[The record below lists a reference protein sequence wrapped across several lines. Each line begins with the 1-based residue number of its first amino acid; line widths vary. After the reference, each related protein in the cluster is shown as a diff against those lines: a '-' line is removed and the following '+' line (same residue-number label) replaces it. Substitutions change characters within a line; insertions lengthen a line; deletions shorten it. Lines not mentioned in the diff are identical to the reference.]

1 MAGAVQVE
9 PHPEPGGQCFVGA
22 TAGMKLRLLSLIR
35 KEFIQIVRDPR
46 TLALTLVYPL
56 FMLFTLGF
64 AFTDNLSS
72 ISVAVLDQDQS
83 SQSRA
88 LLAAYRVSGYF
99 DLDHVAASENEIA
112 QLIESNQVPAAIIIP
127 PDYSKELVAGRT
139 AQVGLI
145 IDGSNPNVASTALSA
160 ATTIGQLHAT
170 SIIAERTRRTQPAPL
185 PIDVRPQIWFNPDM
199 VTTHFMVPALI
210 GMILQFLL
218 TFLTAISIVR
228 ERERGTMEQLIVT
241 PIRPWE
247 LMVGKLIPYAL
258 VALFATLEI
267 LVLGVLVFHVPING
281 SLALL
286 LLLSSLFLLA
296 ILGLGLFIST
306 LANTQGEA
314 MLTAMFFLLPA
325 IFLSGF
331 MFPLDTMPLFL
342 QVVSYAIPLRYFLV
356 ITRGIMLK
364 GSGAGV
370 LLPEIIALTVTTLVI
385 IGAAVL
391 RFRKQLD

>member
-1 MAGAVQVE
+1 
-9 PHPEPGGQCFVGA
+9 
-22 TAGMKLRLLSLIR
+22 MKRRILSLIR
-35 KEFIQIVRDPR
+35 KEFIQIIRDPR

-56 FMLFTLGF
+56 FMLFVLGF
-64 AFTDNLSS
+64 AFTDNVSS

-88 LLAAYRVSGYF
+88 LLTAYRVSDYF
-99 DLDHVAASENEIA
+99 NLDHFVANEDEIT
-112 QLIESNQVPAAIIIP
+112 QLIESNEVPVAIIIP
-127 PDYSKELVAGRT
+127 PDYGKELVAGRV
-139 AQVGLI
+139 AQVGFV
-145 IDGSNPNVASTALSA
+145 IDGSNPTIASTALSA

-170 SIIAERTRRTQPAPL
+170 RIDAERTMGSKAAQL
-185 PIDVRPQIWFNPDM
+185 PIDVRTQIWFNPDM
-199 VTTHFMVPALI
+199 ITPHFMIPALI

-241 PIRPWE
+241 PIRSWE

-258 VALFATLEI
+258 IGFFATLEI
-267 LVLGVLVFHVPING
+267 LVLGVSVFRVPING
-281 SLALL
+281 SLMLL
-286 LLLSSLFLLA
+286 LTLSFLFLIA
-296 ILGLGLFIST
+296 ILGLGLLIST

-331 MFPLDTMPLFL
+331 MFPLGTMPLIL
-342 QVVSYAIPLRYFLV
+342 QIFSYAIPLRYFLV

-364 GSGAGV
+364 GSGAQV
-370 LLPEIIALTVTTLVI
+370 LLPEIIALCITALVI
-385 IGAAVL
+385 ISAAVV

>member
-1 MAGAVQVE
+1 MR
-9 PHPEPGGQCFVGA
+9 
-22 TAGMKLRLLSLIR
+22 LRLTSLIR

-46 TLALTLVYPL
+46 TLALTLIYPL
-56 FMLFTLGF
+56 FMLFVLGF
-64 AFTDNLSS
+64 AFTDNVSS
-72 ISVAVLDQDQS
+72 ISIAVLDQDQS

-88 LLAAYRVSGYF
+88 LLTAYRVSDYF
-99 DLDHVAASENEIA
+99 NLDHFVANEDEVT
-112 QLIESNQVPAAIIIP
+112 QLIESNQVSAAIIIP
-127 PDYSKELVAGRT
+127 PDYGKELVAGRV
-139 AQVGLI
+139 AQVGFI
-145 IDGSNPNVASTALSA
+145 IDGSNPNTASTALSA
-160 ATTIGQLHAT
+160 ATTIGQLHGT
-170 SIIAERTRRTQPAPL
+170 NIIAERAMRSSPTQL
-185 PIDVRPQIWFNPDM
+185 PIEVRPQIWFNPDM
-199 VTTHFMVPALI
+199 ITTHFMVPALI

-247 LMVGKLIPYAL
+247 LMAGKLIPYAL
-258 VALFATLEI
+258 IALFATLEI
-267 LVLGVLVFHVPING
+267 LTIGVLVFQVPING

-286 LLLSSLFLLA
+286 LTLSSLFLLT

-331 MFPLDTMPLFL
+331 MFPLDTMPFVL
-342 QVVSYAIPLRYFLV
+342 QLVSYGIPLRYFLV

-364 GSGAGV
+364 GSNAQV
-370 LLPEIIALTVTTLVI
+370 LMPEIIALAICAVVI
-385 IGAAVL
+385 ISAAVL

>member
-1 MAGAVQVE
+1 MR
-9 PHPEPGGQCFVGA
+9 
-22 TAGMKLRLLSLIR
+22 LRLTSLIR

-46 TLALTLVYPL
+46 TLALTLIYPL

-88 LLAAYRVSGYF
+88 LLTAYSVSGYF
-99 DLDHVAASENEIA
+99 DLNHIARSEDEIVR
-112 QLIESNQVPAAIIIP
+112 LIESNEVPAAIIIP
-127 PDYSKELVAGRT
+127 PDYSKTLVTGRT

-145 IDGSNPNVASTALSA
+145 LDGSNPTIASTALAA
-160 ATTIGQLHAT
+160 ATTIGRLHAT
-170 SIIAERTRRTQPAPL
+170 AIVAERAGRTRPAPL
-185 PIDVRPQIWFNPDM
+185 PVDVRPQIWFNPDM

-247 LMVGKLIPYAL
+247 LIAGKLIPYAL
-258 VALFATLEI
+258 IALFATVEI
-267 LVLGVLVFHVPING
+267 LVIGVLVFHVPING
-281 SLALL
+281 SLGLL
-286 LLLSSLFLLA
+286 LALSLLFLTA
-296 ILGLGLFIST
+296 ILGLGLLIST
-306 LANTQGEA
+306 MANTQGEA

-331 MFPLDTMPLFL
+331 MFPLDTMPWFL
-342 QVVSYAIPLRYFLV
+342 QLVSYAIPLRYFLV

-364 GSGAGV
+364 GSGVQV
-370 LLPEIIALTVTTLVI
+370 LLPEIAALAVTALII

-391 RFRKQLD
+391 RFRTQLD

>member
-1 MAGAVQVE
+1 MR
-9 PHPEPGGQCFVGA
+9 
-22 TAGMKLRLLSLIR
+22 LRLTSLIR

-46 TLALTLVYPL
+46 TLALTLIYPL
-56 FMLFTLGF
+56 FMLFVLGF
-64 AFTDNLSS
+64 AFTDNVSS
-72 ISVAVLDQDQS
+72 ISIAVLDQDQS

-88 LLAAYRVSGYF
+88 LLTAYRVSDYF
-99 DLDHVAASENEIA
+99 NLDHFVANEDEVT
-112 QLIESNQVPAAIIIP
+112 QLIESNQVSAAIIIP
-127 PDYSKELVAGRT
+127 PDYAKELVAGRV
-139 AQVGLI
+139 AQVGFI
-145 IDGSNPNVASTALSA
+145 IDGSNPNTASTALAA
-160 ATTIGQLHAT
+160 ATTIGQLHGT
-170 SIIAERTRRTQPAPL
+170 NVIAERTMRGSPTQL

-199 VTTHFMVPALI
+199 ITTHFMVPALI

-247 LMVGKLIPYAL
+247 LMAGKLIPYAL
-258 VALFATLEI
+258 IALFATLEI
-267 LVLGVLVFHVPING
+267 LTIGVLVFHVPING

-286 LLLSSLFLLA
+286 LTLSSLFLLT

-331 MFPLDTMPLFL
+331 MFPLDTMPFVL
-342 QVVSYAIPLRYFLV
+342 QLVSYGIPLRYFLV

-364 GSGAGV
+364 GSNAEV
-370 LLPEIIALTVTTLVI
+370 LMPEIIALAICAVVI
-385 IGAAVL
+385 ISAAVL

>member
-1 MAGAVQVE
+1 
-9 PHPEPGGQCFVGA
+9 
-22 TAGMKLRLLSLIR
+22 MKLRLLSLIR

-46 TLALTLVYPL
+46 TLALTLIYPL
-56 FMLFTLGF
+56 FMLFALGS
-64 AFTDNLSS
+64 AFTDNVSS

-88 LLAAYRVSGYF
+88 LLTSYRVSDYF
-99 DLDHVAASENEIA
+99 NLDHFVANEYEIN
-112 QLIESNQVPAAIIIP
+112 QLIESNKVPAAIIIP
-127 PDYSKELVAGRT
+127 PDYGKELVAGRV
-139 AQVGLI
+139 AQVGFI
-145 IDGSNPNVASTALSA
+145 IDGSNPNTASTALSA
-160 ATTIGQLHAT
+160 ATTIGQLQAT
-170 SIIAERTRRTQPAPL
+170 RILAERTMRSRPTQL

-199 VTTHFMVPALI
+199 ITTHFMIPALI

-241 PIRPWE
+241 PIRSWE
-247 LMVGKLIPYAL
+247 LIAGKLIPYAL
-258 VALFATLEI
+258 IAFFATVEI
-267 LVLGVLVFHVPING
+267 LVIGVLVFRVPING

-286 LLLSSLFLLA
+286 LVLSALFLLA
-296 ILGLGLFIST
+296 ILGLGLLIST
-306 LANTQGEA
+306 MANTQGEA

-331 MFPLDTMPLFL
+331 MFPLDTMPFVL
-342 QVVSYAIPLRYFLV
+342 QLVSYAIPLRYFLV

-364 GSGAGV
+364 GSNAQA
-370 LLPEIIALTVTTLVI
+370 LMPEIVALSITAFI
-385 IGAAVL
+385 IIVAAVR